1 MGFLHRLFLLG
12 VDVAEVKRPQ
22 HDLVFSHLVEQ
33 TVKRVAKFLS
43 DAKAEKKP
51 VVLG

>member
-1 MGFLHRLFLLG
+1 LGVLHRLLLLG
-12 VDVAEVKRPQ
+12 VEVAKVQRPQ
-22 HDLVFSHLVEQ
+22 NDLVFGHLVEQ
-33 TVKRVAKFLS
+33 TVERVAKLLS

>member
-12 VDVAEVKRPQ
+12 VEVTEVKRPQ

-33 TVKRVAKFLS
+33 TVERVAKLLS
-43 DAKAEKKP
+43 YAKAEKKP
-51 VVLG
+51 VVAG